1 MRYGFASVAVAC
13 AIALS
18 GCVSM
23 APHYARPDAPVPS
36 VIGSTGSTGN
46 ADTGTPNAAALDW
59 RQVVTDA
66 RLQQVVALAL
76 DNNRD
81 LRVAVLNIEQAR
93 AQYRIQRANL
103 FPSVD
108 ATVSHTAQRAAAA
121 TSFTGAAQVIRS
133 ASGEVGI
140 SSWELDLFGRI
151 RSLKNEALESYLAS
165 EQTQRSTRL
174 SLVAEVANDWLTVAA
189 DQQRLALAQQTL
201 DSQRKTLRLTE
212 LQHDNGIVSG
222 LDLAQIQTSVESARA
237 DVANY
242 ATQLAQSR
250 NALNLVVGTSVP
262 VALLPASDAIETGVA
277 LAPLPAQLES
287 RVLLQRPDVL
297 PAEHTLKAANADIG
311 AARAAFFPPSR

>member
-1 MRYGFASVAVAC
+1 MRYGVASVAVAC

-23 APHYARPDAPVPS
+23 APRYARPDAPVPS
-36 VIGSTGSTGN
+36 VIGSTGN

-189 DQQRLALAQQTL
+189 DQQRLALAQQT
-201 DSQRKTLRLTE
+201 RT
-212 LQHDNGIVSG
+212 
-222 LDLAQIQTSVESARA
+222 
-237 DVANY
+237 
-242 ATQLAQSR
+242 
-250 NALNLVVGTSVP
+250 
-262 VALLPASDAIETGVA
+262 
-277 LAPLPAQLES
+277 
-287 RVLLQRPDVL
+287 
-297 PAEHTLKAANADIG
+297 ANA
-311 AARAAFFPPSR
+311 RRCV